1 MIRCRGGGGEEQ
13 LPSKTL
19 KAIAVKARNGST
31 PVGDKRGIIHADF
44 RLKSGP
50 SMFSIYFRLSFMPAD
65 GLPPML
71 NRKNNARAAAALAL
85 TALAAWI
92 PATVL
97 GQDAFRQCVARLE
110 SRAVADGVDAGT
122 AKRVLA
128 RTSKLQR
135 VIAADRNQPEFV
147 ETFRTYLDR
156 RVTDERVAAGRRL
169 FAKYRDRLRELTRK
183 YGVPGQYLVALWGME
198 TNYGQV
204 LGNVPVFDSL
214 TTLACDDR
222 RSEYFTTELV
232 NALQIVDRDG
242 VDAGEM
248 TGSWAGAMG
257 QTQFM
262 PSAYL
267 HFAVDGDGDSKID
280 LWHSVGDAFASAAN
294 YLSQLN
300 WQPGLRWG
308 REVVLPQGFDYS
320 LAGLERGR
328 TLSEWRKLGVKDIRG
343 NPVADMQLNA
353 SVLLPAGHE
362 GPAFVVYDNFRAI
375 LRWNRSEFY
384 ALAVGHLADR
394 IAGGGRL
401 HRLPPKAQALSREQ
415 LMRVQ
420 SRLNAFGDDSGKPDG
435 IPGPATRAA
444 VRAFQSDH
452 GMVADGY
459 IDGDLLRSL
468 GLK

>member
-1 MIRCRGGGGEEQ
+1 M
-13 LPSKTL
+13 
-19 KAIAVKARNGST
+19 A
-31 PVGDKRGIIHADF
+31 
-44 RLKSGP
+44 
-50 SMFSIYFRLSFMPAD
+50 
-65 GLPPML
+65 
-71 NRKNNARAAAALAL
+71 NRYGNARVLGAVLSTALAASVPAAALA
-85 TALAAWI
+85 
-92 PATVL
+92 
-97 GQDAFRQCVARLE
+97 QDAFQRCVARLE
-110 SRAVADGVDAGT
+110 RRAVADGIDAGT

-128 RTSKLQR
+128 HADKLQR

-147 ETFRTYLDR
+147 ETFRAYLDR
-156 RVTDERVAAGRRL
+156 RVTGRRVAEGRRL
-169 FAKYRDRLRELTRK
+169 YAKYRGRLRSLTAE

-198 TNYGQV
+198 TNYGHV

-242 VDAGEM
+242 VDAARM

-267 HFAVDGDGDSKID
+267 RYAVDGDGDSKID

-294 YLSQLN
+294 YLQHLN

-308 REVVLPQGFDYS
+308 REVILPPGFDYS
-320 LAGLERGR
+320 LAGLGRGR
-328 TLSEWRKLGVKDIRG
+328 PLSEWRKLGVKDTRG
-343 NPVADMQLNA
+343 KPVADLPLNA
-353 SVLLPAGHE
+353 SVLVPAGHE

-375 LRWNRSEFY
+375 MRWNRSQFY
-384 ALAVGHLADR
+384 ALAVGYLADR

-401 HRLPPKAQALSREQ
+401 HTPPPPGDALSREQ

-420 SRLNAFGDDSGKPDG
+420 RRLNASGENSGKPDG
-435 IPGPATRAA
+435 VPGPATRAA
-444 VRAFQSDH
+444 VRAYQSDH
-452 GMVADGY
+452 GMVADGH
-459 IDGDLLRSL
+459 IDARLLRAL
-468 GLK
+468 GLE